1 MTNRKKT
8 ESLERYGLLASDL
21 ERVEVLSMKHF
32 GHGLDSIDSSLYEG
46 PFQVLFLISADEF
59 AVSED
64 RAVWLVTNWGP
75 QSKDELVSLAKEFAE
90 NDLST
95 TFNLYSEDLE
105 DLMKEAAANTY
116 VYSTD
121 FEQVCEILSE
131 FSLRLKSDKEV
142 IDMFDND
149 FRKVVLKGLEFA
161 HQYVVEQ
168 KKLKRKEKKEIDFA
182 WRVLL
187 ESCDIG
193 DIGFEKL
200 DDILFR

>member
-1 MTNRKKT
+1 MTSQK
-8 ESLERYGLLASDL
+8 EADLLERYGLAVSDL
-21 ERVEVLSMKHF
+21 ERVEVLSKKHF
-32 GHGLDSIDSSLYEG
+32 GSSLQSIDSSLYEG
-46 PFQVLFLISADEF
+46 PFQVLFLMNAEEF

-64 RAVWLVTNWGP
+64 QAVWLVKNWGP
-75 QSKDELVSLAKEFAE
+75 QSKDELKSLAAEFSD
-90 NDLST
+90 NDSAKSLDFSSHE
-95 TFNLYSEDLE
+95 FEDLT
-105 DLMKEAAANTY
+105 LKATNTTHLY
-116 VYSTD
+116 TTD

-168 KKLKRKEKKEIDFA
+168 KKLKSKEKKEIDFA